1 MNRKSILRISTTS
14 LFVLGAMI
22 LSSSN
27 AKAEKYKKVING
39 REVVVH
45 TNPIPVIL
53 HRMVPPQYGRHVT
66 KKELSKSAVPRTP
79 ATSSVRKP

>member
-1 MNRKSILRISTTS
+1 
-14 LFVLGAMI
+14 MI

-27 AKAEKYKKVING
+27 ASAEKYKKIVNG

-66 KKELSKSAVPRTP
+66 QKEISKGATP
-79 ATSSVRKP
+79 QTHATSTVRKR